1 MLFFKNDLNSN
12 NLLLNIVV
20 WARFDI
26 LVFELVDN
34 LVWVHFGRL
43 VWVLVDTPVWA
54 PMKN

>member
-43 VWVLVDTPVWA
+43 VWVLVDTLVWA